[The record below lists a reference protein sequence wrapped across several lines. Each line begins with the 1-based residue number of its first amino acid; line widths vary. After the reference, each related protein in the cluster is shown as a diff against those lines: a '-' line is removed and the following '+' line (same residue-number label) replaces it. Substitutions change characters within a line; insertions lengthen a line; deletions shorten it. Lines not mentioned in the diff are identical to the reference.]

1 MNEFEKAIKTY
12 LDNRAASD
20 QLFAV
25 KYESAKKSIEECCR
39 YIVGEVKKSGREGFA
54 HDEIYGMAVH
64 YYDEENI
71 TVSGKNNCKV
81 VITGE
86 TNPVPEAAKRAVA
99 DAPSMPAPRAPFTA
113 PDKRPRVKK
122 TIDNE
127 LQLDLFS

>member
-20 QLFAV
+20 QLFAI
-25 KYESAKKSIEECCR
+25 KYANEKKSIEECCS
-39 YIVGEVKKSGREGFA
+39 YIIGEVKKSGREGFA

-64 YYDEENI
+64 YYDEDNI
-71 TVSGKNNCKV
+71 TVSCKNNCKV

-86 TNPVPEAAKRAVA
+86 TNPVPETAKRAVA

-113 PDKRPRVKK
+113 PEKRTRVKK
-122 TIDNE
+122 TVDNE